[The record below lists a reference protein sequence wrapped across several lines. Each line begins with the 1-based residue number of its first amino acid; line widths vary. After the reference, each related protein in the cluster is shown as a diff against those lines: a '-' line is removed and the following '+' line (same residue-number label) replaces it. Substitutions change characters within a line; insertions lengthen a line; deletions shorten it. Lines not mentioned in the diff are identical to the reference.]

1 MCWIKEDDMLMIQ
14 YFKSVTNALVPSVMS
29 MNGVI
34 FTIPNAKVEKRH
46 A

>member
-14 YFKSVTNALVPSVMS
+14 YFKSVTNALVASLMS

-34 FTIPNAKVEKRH
+34 FAIANAKVEKRH